1 MSEITPVEG
10 NPTQGPS
17 GNNIAAF
24 EALLAGNPPPEEQPI
39 QEEPQGEEPE
49 ALEAEDSG
57 EIEEEY
63 QAEALEEPEPL
74 AETFNI
80 KVNGQEVPVTLD
92 ELKAGYSRQ
101 SDYTQKTMQIAEER
115 KALEADRQ
123 NLQAL
128 INDYQNALQ
137 SPMPAM
143 EPPVRPDAKLWDED
157 PIEAMR
163 QTELYRQKMEDF
175 QAESAKHQHLQQQAM
190 VEKQKQM
197 QEALNQQQVA
207 LKERIPE
214 WQNEETATKEK
225 AEIRRFGLSMGF
237 TENELAQIYD
247 SRAVQVL
254 RDAMRYNQLQTKRG
268 KVKQAPQGK
277 SLAPGTPTPGEPQQ
291 LRKGKAMKRLAQT
304 GHIKDAQAVFEQIL
318 GT

>member
-1 MSEITPVEG
+1 MSEITTVEG
-10 NPTQGPS
+10 NPSGPS

-24 EALLAGNPPPEEQPI
+24 EALLAGNPPQEQPI

-49 ALEAEDSG
+49 AIEAEDSG

-63 QAEALEEPEPL
+63 QAEALEEPEL
-74 AETFNI
+74 QAETFNI

-101 SDYTQKTMQIAEER
+101 SGYTQKTMQIAEER

-123 NLQAL
+123 NLQAM

-190 VEKQKQM
+190 AEKQKQM

>member
-1 MSEITPVEG
+1 MSDTIPLEG

-17 GNNIAAF
+17 GNNIQAF
-24 EALLAGNPPPEEQPI
+24 EALLAGTPPPEEQPI
-39 QEEPQGEEPE
+39 PEEPQGQEPE

-57 EIEEEY
+57 EIDEES
-63 QAEALEEPEPL
+63 QAEALEEPEHQ

-123 NLQAL
+123 NLQAM

-190 VEKQKQM
+190 AQKQQQM

-268 KVKQAPQGK
+268 KVRQAPQGK

-291 LRKGKAMKRLAQT
+291 LRKGKAMKRLAET

>member
-10 NPTQGPS
+10 NPSQGPS

-24 EALLAGNPPPEEQPI
+24 EALLAGTPPPEEQPI

-63 QAEALEEPEPL
+63 QAEALEEPEPQ

-190 VEKQKQM
+190 AEKQKQM

>member
-1 MSEITPVEG
+1 MSDTIPLEG
-10 NPTQGPS
+10 NPSGPS

-63 QAEALEEPEPL
+63 QAEALEEPEPQ

-197 QEALNQQQVA
+197 QEALKQQQNV
-207 LKERIPE
+207 LLERIPT

>member
-63 QAEALEEPEPL
+63 QAEALEEPEPQ

-123 NLQAL
+123 NLQAM

-190 VEKQKQM
+190 AEKQKQM

-304 GHIKDAQAVFEQIL
+304 GHMKDAQAVFEQIL

>member
-10 NPTQGPS
+10 NPSGPS

-24 EALLAGNPPPEEQPI
+24 EALLAGNPPQEQPI

-63 QAEALEEPEPL
+63 QAEALEEPEPQ

-190 VEKQKQM
+190 AQKQQQM

>member
-1 MSEITPVEG
+1 
-10 NPTQGPS
+10 
-17 GNNIAAF
+17 
-24 EALLAGNPPPEEQPI
+24 
-39 QEEPQGEEPE
+39 
-49 ALEAEDSG
+49 
-57 EIEEEY
+57 
-63 QAEALEEPEPL
+63 
-74 AETFNI
+74 
-80 KVNGQEVPVTLD
+80 
-92 ELKAGYSRQ
+92 
-101 SDYTQKTMQIAEER
+101 MQIAEER

-190 VEKQKQM
+190 AQKQQQM
-197 QEALNQQQVA
+197 QEALKQQQNA
-207 LKERIPE
+207 LLERIPE
-214 WQNEETATKEK
+214 WQHEETATSEK
-225 AEIRRFGLSMGF
+225 QKIRRFGLSIGY
-237 TENELAQIYD
+237 TEDEMAQVYD
-247 SRAVQVL
+247 SRAVL
-254 RDAMRYNQLQTKRG
+254 LFRDAMRYNQLQTKRG

>member
-10 NPTQGPS
+10 NPSQGPS

-24 EALLAGNPPPEEQPI
+24 EALLAGTPPQEQPI

-63 QAEALEEPEPL
+63 QAEALEEPEPQ

-115 KALEADRQ
+115 KSLEADRQ
-123 NLQAL
+123 NLQTL

-190 VEKQKQM
+190 AEKQKQM

-291 LRKGKAMKRLAQT
+291 LRKGKAMKRLAET

>member
-10 NPTQGPS
+10 NPSGPS

-24 EALLAGNPPPEEQPI
+24 EALLAGTPPQEQPI

-63 QAEALEEPEPL
+63 QAEALEEPEPQ

-190 VEKQKQM
+190 AQKQQQM

>member
-17 GNNIAAF
+17 GNNIQAF

-63 QAEALEEPEPL
+63 QAEALEEPEL
-74 AETFNI
+74 QAETFNI

-115 KALEADRQ
+115 KSLEADRQ

-190 VEKQKQM
+190 AQKQQQM

-318 GT
+318 GQ

>member
-1 MSEITPVEG
+1 MSDTIPLEG

-17 GNNIAAF
+17 GNNIQAF
-24 EALLAGNPPPEEQPI
+24 EALLAGTPPEEQPI
-39 QEEPQGEEPE
+39 QEEQQGQEPE

-63 QAEALEEPEPL
+63 QAEALEEPEPQ

-115 KALEADRQ
+115 KSLEADRQ
-123 NLQAL
+123 NLQTL

-190 VEKQKQM
+190 AEKQKQM

-318 GT
+318 GQ

>member
-10 NPTQGPS
+10 NPSGPS

-24 EALLAGNPPPEEQPI
+24 EALLTRTPPPEEQPI

-63 QAEALEEPEPL
+63 QAEALEEPEPQ

-190 VEKQKQM
+190 AQKQQQM

-291 LRKGKAMKRLAQT
+291 LRKGKAMKRLAET

>member
-10 NPTQGPS
+10 NPSGPS
-17 GNNIAAF
+17 GNNIQAF
-24 EALLAGNPPPEEQPI
+24 EALLAGTPPPEEQPI
-39 QEEPQGEEPE
+39 QEERQGQEPE
-49 ALEAEDSG
+49 ALEAQDSG

-63 QAEALEEPEPL
+63 QAEALEEPEL
-74 AETFNI
+74 QAETFNI

-190 VEKQKQM
+190 AQKQQQM

>member
-10 NPTQGPS
+10 NPSGPS

-24 EALLAGNPPPEEQPI
+24 EALLAGTPPQEQPI

-63 QAEALEEPEPL
+63 QAEALEEPEPQ

-137 SPMPAM
+137 SPMPAQ

-190 VEKQKQM
+190 AEKQKQM

>member
-10 NPTQGPS
+10 NPSGPS

-24 EALLAGNPPPEEQPI
+24 EALLTRTPPPEEQPI

-63 QAEALEEPEPL
+63 QSEALEEPEAQ

-115 KALEADRQ
+115 KSLEADRQ

-190 VEKQKQM
+190 AEKQKQM

-291 LRKGKAMKRLAQT
+291 LRKGKAMKRLAET

>member
-10 NPTQGPS
+10 NPSQGPS

-24 EALLAGNPPPEEQPI
+24 EALLAGTPPQEQPI

-63 QAEALEEPEPL
+63 QAEALEEPEPQ

-190 VEKQKQM
+190 AQKQQQM

-318 GT
+318 GQ

>member
-1 MSEITPVEG
+1 MSDTIPLEG

-17 GNNIAAF
+17 GNNIQAF
-24 EALLAGNPPPEEQPI
+24 EALLAGTPPEEQPI
-39 QEEPQGEEPE
+39 QEEQQGQEPE

-63 QAEALEEPEPL
+63 QAEALEEPEPQ

-115 KALEADRQ
+115 KSLEADRQ

-190 VEKQKQM
+190 AEKQKQM

>member
-10 NPTQGPS
+10 NPSGPS

-39 QEEPQGEEPE
+39 QQEPQGEEPE

-63 QAEALEEPEPL
+63 QAEALEEPEPQ

-123 NLQAL
+123 NLQTL

-190 VEKQKQM
+190 AEKQKQM

-268 KVKQAPQGK
+268 KVRQAPQGK

>member
-10 NPTQGPS
+10 NPSQGPS
-17 GNNIAAF
+17 GNNVAAF
-24 EALLAGNPPPEEQPI
+24 EALLAGTPPPEEQPI

-63 QAEALEEPEPL
+63 QAEALEEPEL
-74 AETFNI
+74 QAETFNI

-115 KALEADRQ
+115 KSLEADRQ

-190 VEKQKQM
+190 AEKQKQM

-268 KVKQAPQGK
+268 KVRQAPQGK

>member
-10 NPTQGPS
+10 NPSGPS

-24 EALLAGNPPPEEQPI
+24 EALLAGNPPQEQPI

-63 QAEALEEPEPL
+63 QAEALEEPEPQ

-190 VEKQKQM
+190 AQKQQQM
-197 QEALNQQQVA
+197 QEALNQQQIA

>member
-1 MSEITPVEG
+1 MSDTIPLEG

-17 GNNIAAF
+17 GNNIQAF
-24 EALLAGNPPPEEQPI
+24 EALLSGTPPEEQPI
-39 QEEPQGEEPE
+39 QEEQQGQEPK

-63 QAEALEEPEPL
+63 QAEALEEPEL
-74 AETFNI
+74 QAETFNI

-115 KALEADRQ
+115 KSLEADRQ

-128 INDYQNALQ
+128 INDSQNALQ

-163 QTELYRQKMEDF
+163 QTELYRQKMEDV

-190 VEKQKQM
+190 AEKQKQM

-268 KVKQAPQGK
+268 KVRQAPQGK

-291 LRKGKAMKRLAQT
+291 LRKGKAMKRLAET

>member
-10 NPTQGPS
+10 NPSGPS

-24 EALLAGNPPPEEQPI
+24 EALLAGTPPEEQPI
-39 QEEPQGEEPE
+39 QEEPQGQEPE

-63 QAEALEEPEPL
+63 QAEALEEPEPQ

-143 EPPVRPDAKLWDED
+143 EQPVRPDAKLWDED

-190 VEKQKQM
+190 AQKQQQM

-268 KVKQAPQGK
+268 KVRQAPQGK
-277 SLAPGTPTPGEPQQ
+277 SLAPGTPTPGAPQQ
-291 LRKGKAMKRLAQT
+291 LRKGKAMKRLAET

-318 GT
+318 GQ

>member
-1 MSEITPVEG
+1 MSDTIPLEG
-10 NPTQGPS
+10 NPSQGPS

-24 EALLAGNPPPEEQPI
+24 EALLAGNPPPQEQPI

-63 QAEALEEPEPL
+63 QAEALEEPEPQ

-190 VEKQKQM
+190 AQKQQQM

-291 LRKGKAMKRLAQT
+291 LRKGKAMKRLAET

>member
-10 NPTQGPS
+10 NPSGPS

-63 QAEALEEPEPL
+63 QAEALEEPEPQ

-190 VEKQKQM
+190 AQKQQQM

-291 LRKGKAMKRLAQT
+291 LRKGKAMKRLAET

>member
-1 MSEITPVEG
+1 MSDTIPLEG

-17 GNNIAAF
+17 GNNVAAF
-24 EALLAGNPPPEEQPI
+24 QALLAGTPAEEQPI
-39 QEEPQGEEPE
+39 QEEPQGQEPE

-63 QAEALEEPEPL
+63 QAEALEEPEPQ

-115 KALEADRQ
+115 KSLEADRQ
-123 NLQAL
+123 NLQTL
-128 INDYQNALQ
+128 INDYQTALQ

-143 EPPVRPDAKLWDED
+143 EPPARPDAKLWDED

-190 VEKQKQM
+190 AEKQKQM

-268 KVKQAPQGK
+268 KVRQAPQGK

-291 LRKGKAMKRLAQT
+291 LRKGKAMKRLAET

-318 GT
+318 ET

>member
-10 NPTQGPS
+10 NPSGPS

-63 QAEALEEPEPL
+63 QAEALEEPEPQ

-190 VEKQKQM
+190 AQKQQQM

>member
-10 NPTQGPS
+10 NPSQGPS

-24 EALLAGNPPPEEQPI
+24 EALLAGNPPQEQPI

-63 QAEALEEPEPL
+63 QAEALEEPEPQ

-137 SPMPAM
+137 SPMPSM

-190 VEKQKQM
+190 AEKQRQM

-318 GT
+318 GQ

>member
-39 QEEPQGEEPE
+39 QEEPQGKEPE

-63 QAEALEEPEPL
+63 QAEALEEPEPQ

-190 VEKQKQM
+190 AEKQKQM

>member
-10 NPTQGPS
+10 NPSGPS

-63 QAEALEEPEPL
+63 QAEALEEPEPQ

-143 EPPVRPDAKLWDED
+143 EPPVRPDAKLWDKD

-190 VEKQKQM
+190 AQKQQQM

-318 GT
+318 GQ

>member
-10 NPTQGPS
+10 NPSGPS

-24 EALLAGNPPPEEQPI
+24 EALLAGTPPPEEQPI

-63 QAEALEEPEPL
+63 QAEALEEPEL
-74 AETFNI
+74 QAETFNI

-190 VEKQKQM
+190 AEKQKQM
-197 QEALNQQQVA
+197 QEALNQQQIA

>member
-10 NPTQGPS
+10 NPSGPS

-63 QAEALEEPEPL
+63 QAEALEEPEPQ

-190 VEKQKQM
+190 AQKQQQM

-318 GT
+318 GQ

>member
-1 MSEITPVEG
+1 MSDTIPLEG
-10 NPTQGPS
+10 NPSQGPS

-24 EALLAGNPPPEEQPI
+24 EALLAGTPPEEQPI

-63 QAEALEEPEPL
+63 QAEALEEPEPQ

-190 VEKQKQM
+190 AEKQKQM

>member
-10 NPTQGPS
+10 NPSGPS

-39 QEEPQGEEPE
+39 QEVPQGQEPE
-49 ALEAEDSG
+49 ALGAEDSG

-63 QAEALEEPEPL
+63 QAEALEEPEPQ

-190 VEKQKQM
+190 AQKQQQM

>member
-10 NPTQGPS
+10 NPSGPS

-24 EALLAGNPPPEEQPI
+24 EALLTRTPPPEEQPI

-63 QAEALEEPEPL
+63 QAEALEEPEPQ

-128 INDYQNALQ
+128 INDYQTALQ

-190 VEKQKQM
+190 AEKQKQM
-197 QEALNQQQVA
+197 QEALKQQQNA
-207 LKERIPE
+207 LLERIPT

-247 SRAVQVL
+247 
-254 RDAMRYNQLQTKRG
+254 
-268 KVKQAPQGK
+268 
-277 SLAPGTPTPGEPQQ
+277 
-291 LRKGKAMKRLAQT
+291 
-304 GHIKDAQAVFEQIL
+304 
-318 GT
+318 

>member
-10 NPTQGPS
+10 NPSGPS

-24 EALLAGNPPPEEQPI
+24 EALLTRTPPPEEQPI

-63 QAEALEEPEPL
+63 QAEALEEPEPQ

-115 KALEADRQ
+115 KSLEADRQ

-190 VEKQKQM
+190 AEKQKQM

-268 KVKQAPQGK
+268 KVRQAPQGK

-304 GHIKDAQAVFEQIL
+304 GHMKDAQAVFEQIL

>member
-1 MSEITPVEG
+1 
-10 NPTQGPS
+10 
-17 GNNIAAF
+17 
-24 EALLAGNPPPEEQPI
+24 
-39 QEEPQGEEPE
+39 
-49 ALEAEDSG
+49 
-57 EIEEEY
+57 
-63 QAEALEEPEPL
+63 
-74 AETFNI
+74 
-80 KVNGQEVPVTLD
+80 
-92 ELKAGYSRQ
+92 
-101 SDYTQKTMQIAEER
+101 MQIAEER

-190 VEKQKQM
+190 AEKQKQM

-225 AEIRRFGLSMGF
+225 AEIRRFGLSIGY
-237 TENELAQIYD
+237 TEDEMAQVYD
-247 SRAVQVL
+247 SRAVL
-254 RDAMRYNQLQTKRG
+254 LFRDAMRYNQLQTKRG

>member
-10 NPTQGPS
+10 NPSGPS

-24 EALLAGNPPPEEQPI
+24 EALLAGTPPEEQPI
-39 QEEPQGEEPE
+39 QEEPQGQEPE

-63 QAEALEEPEPL
+63 QAEALEEPEPQ

-190 VEKQKQM
+190 AEKQKQM

-318 GT
+318 GQ

>member
-1 MSEITPVEG
+1 MSDTIPLEG

-17 GNNIAAF
+17 GNNIQAF
-24 EALLAGNPPPEEQPI
+24 EALLAGTPPQEQPI
-39 QEEPQGEEPE
+39 QEEPQGQEPE

-63 QAEALEEPEPL
+63 QAEALEEPEL
-74 AETFNI
+74 QAETFNI

-115 KALEADRQ
+115 KSLEADRQ

-190 VEKQKQM
+190 AQKQQQM

-268 KVKQAPQGK
+268 KVRQAPQGK